1 MTPRAMLGAVG
12 LALALLA
19 GGCDDGP
26 DAAAPPP
33 PRALTTAAVGHY
45 CNMNVLEHAGPKGQI
60 LLRGRAEPVWF
71 TSARDT
77 LAFTMLPEEPKDI
90 GAVYVSDM
98 GRAPSWEQP
107 GAENWV
113 DARKALYVIG
123 SDRRGGMGA
132 EEAVPF
138 ADRAMAGRFAAEHG
152 GRVVAFGE
160 MPRDYVLGDT
170 AAPAGTPASPPAPAG
185 PASAH
190 RH

>member
-1 MTPRAMLGAVG
+1 MRPRAILGAIG
-12 LALALLA
+12 LALALLG
-19 GGCDDGP
+19 GGCDDAP

-33 PRALTTAAVGHY
+33 RALTAAATGHY

-77 LAFTMLPEEPKDI
+77 LAFTMLPEEPKDVL
-90 GAVYVSDM
+90 AVYVSDM
-98 GRAPSWEQP
+98 GRAPDWERP

-138 ADRAMAGRFAAEHG
+138 AERAAAERFVAENG

-160 MPRDYVLGDT
+160 VPRDYVLGGAT
-170 AAPAGTPASPPAPAG
+170 ADAPPPPPAPAG
-185 PASAH
+185 SAPAH